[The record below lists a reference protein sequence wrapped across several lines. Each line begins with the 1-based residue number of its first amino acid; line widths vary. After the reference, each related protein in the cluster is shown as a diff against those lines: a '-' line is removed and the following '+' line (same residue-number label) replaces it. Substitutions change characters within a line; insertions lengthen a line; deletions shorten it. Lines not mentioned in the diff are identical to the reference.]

1 LLLRVT
7 GFAPALVAI
16 LFTMAEFKAAIGGFG
31 AGAAVG
37 GGGGLFNGSGAG
49 LGVEEAALGGWAAL
63 VGGAT

>member
-1 LLLRVT
+1 
-7 GFAPALVAI
+7 
-16 LFTMAEFKAAIGGFG
+16 MAEFKAAIGGFG